1 MAYTITLTDVQDTF
15 VTKYINTLYAIDKL
29 TNPNAVLLSNQDF
42 LQKYIIN
49 AINGWITNDLFRLK
63 EQMFTAFGKLTAT
76 QQTAILTQL
85 GVSP

>member
-1 MAYTITLTDVQDTF
+1 MPYTITLTDVQDTF

-63 EQMFTAFGKLTAT
+63 EQMFTAFGKLTAA